1 MQMTR
6 KYGIKEN
13 RPLADFL
20 PTLTIAAKNLAT
32 EMTNYNVTEK
42 DIYGEESITDE
53 HVDNNL
59 GVRDMLN
66 KRGIKPENLKPAE
79 DLKKLD
85 RRDKSES
92 KKIANNDKLPKE
104 DNEHTKNYDDIY
116 SPENISLLGE
126 DIDIFK
132 Q

>member
-1 MQMTR
+1 MQMKR

-53 HVDNNL
+53 QVDNNL

>member
-1 MQMTR
+1 MQMKER
-6 KYGIKEN
+6 YGVKEH

-42 DIYGEESITDE
+42 DIYGEEGITDE

-59 GVRDMLN
+59 SVRNMLS

-79 DLKKLD
+79 DLKKLE
-85 RRDKSES
+85 RRVNSEN
-92 KKIANNDKLPKE
+92 KKMAENNKLP
-104 DNEHTKNYDDIY
+104 I
-116 SPENISLLGE
+116 G
-126 DIDIFK
+126 
-132 Q
+132 

>member
-1 MQMTR
+1 M
-6 KYGIKEN
+6 
-13 RPLADFL
+13 
-20 PTLTIAAKNLAT
+20 
-32 EMTNYNVTEK
+32 
-42 DIYGEESITDE
+42 
-53 HVDNNL
+53 
-59 GVRDMLN
+59 
-66 KRGIKPENLKPAE
+66 
-79 DLKKLD
+79 KKLD